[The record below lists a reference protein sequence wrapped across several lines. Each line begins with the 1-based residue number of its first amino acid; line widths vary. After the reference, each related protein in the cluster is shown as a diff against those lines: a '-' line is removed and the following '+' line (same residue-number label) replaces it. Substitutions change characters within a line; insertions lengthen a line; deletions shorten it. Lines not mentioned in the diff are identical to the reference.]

1 MVEFIALPFPFSS
14 KLKIYSF
21 PVVVV
26 QGRQRNFQKS
36 VKHVQ
41 TSSFC
46 RFVDQT
52 YCFFS
57 EVLVTVAVVVA
68 QLKLPYVKKR
78 SENGQM
84 IYRKIPKISPWAYI
98 FQTPFLR
105 GLFLEGLIYGG
116 KCAFQN
122 RFG

>member
-1 MVEFIALPFPFSS
+1 MIEFIALPFPFSS

-36 VKHVQ
+36 VRHEQ
-41 TSSFC
+41 TSSFG
-46 RFVDQT
+46 RFVNQT

-57 EVLVTVAVVVA
+57 DVLVTVAVRF
-68 QLKLPYVKKR
+68 PYVKKR
-78 SENGQM
+78 SENGQT
-84 IYRKIPKISPWAYI
+84 IYRKIPKISPEAYI
-98 FQTPFLR
+98 FQAPFLR
-105 GLFLEGLIYGG
+105 SLFLEGLIYGG
-116 KCAFQN
+116 KFAFQN